1 MRLELKDE
9 QIKLLKELIS
19 GMKNVANEAE
29 DDVQLQYC
37 IQVEKKLNKINYT
50 EFKNHQIEYLW
61 YMADSG
67 TMLALKAEEDAQ
79 TEELKERAR
88 LVQNAYNQIK
98 TDLENTIVKNSPKKA

>member
-19 GMKNVANEAE
+19 GMKNIANEAE
-29 DDVQLQYC
+29 DDVQLSYC
-37 IQVEKKLNKINYT
+37 IQVEKKLNRINHT
-50 EFKNHQIEYLW
+50 DFKNHQVEYLW

-88 LVQNAYNQIK
+88 IVQQAYNQIK

>member
-9 QIKLLKELIS
+9 QIKLLKEMIS
-19 GMKNVANEAE
+19 GMKNVANETE

-37 IQVEKKLNKINYT
+37 IQVERKLNRITYT

-67 TMLALKAEEDAQ
+67 TMLAIKAEEDAQ
-79 TEELKERAR
+79 SEETKEKAR
-88 LVQNAYNQIK
+88 LVQQAYNQIK
-98 TDLENTIVKNSPKKA
+98 TDIEQTIIKNSPKKA